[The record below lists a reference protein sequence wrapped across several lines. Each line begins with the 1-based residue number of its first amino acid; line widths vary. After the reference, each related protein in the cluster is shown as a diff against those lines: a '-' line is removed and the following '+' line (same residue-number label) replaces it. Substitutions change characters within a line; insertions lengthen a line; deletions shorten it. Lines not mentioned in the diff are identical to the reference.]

1 MVTAKRISSLKQI
14 LQTKDYI
21 VLDTETT
28 GLIPDTDKIIEI
40 GMVRVVNDEMVN
52 QNGTFI
58 NPERPISA
66 SASKVNGIKAADVK
80 QAPTYSQIAP
90 SIGRLLIGNTVVAH
104 NADFDLRFICRML
117 SDAGLDGEIRYI
129 DTMRLSRELFPE
141 MENHKLGTL
150 CASFGID
157 PGNAHRAV
165 DDSVAC
171 FHVLQRCKE
180 RAAVVKS
187 APKAPTWKPA
197 AQAVQNPAPAVKK
210 SNPASKRTVSTDKK
224 AAPLSKKANS
234 NLTVAK
240 SEKTKKKR
248 RKWWLWIV
256 ALLIVGSCSTLTKKP
271 EDAAPAP
278 TESPVVVE
286 ALPSPEALEPTPIPE
301 TPEPSHGPDYL
312 VLTLSADDPGEYG
325 VWKTLNVGTDAEYSF
340 VEFHIPAGK
349 YSVRNSNGSTAAQ
362 VSIYQDGYTVTDAGW
377 EEPIVP
383 DGVRPVVIMPG
394 ETAEI
399 FVDNGQY
406 VKLADGDTGLWF
418 DLLEKAPAADT
429 LSAAAPLLSSTLSL
443 KTDDFPDTTETRSIP
458 ETQAEEAPVP
468 ALDPEPEPPAPSV
481 TYVINTNT
489 GKFHKPSCSSVEDI
503 KPENRWDY
511 TGTRDSVISMGYVAC
526 KRCHP

>member
-14 LQTKDYI
+14 LQAKDYI

-28 GLIPDTDKIIEI
+28 GLSPDTDKIIEI

-171 FHVLQRCKE
+171 YHVLQRCKE
-180 RAAVVKS
+180 RAAA
-187 APKAPTWKPA
+187 APVTAE
-197 AQAVQNPAPAVKK
+197 KK
-210 SNPASKRTVSTDKK
+210 STRQK
-224 AAPLSKKANS
+224 AAPAQKTRKSSPARQIQEDIPSKP
-234 NLTVAK
+234 
-240 SEKTKKKR
+240 KKKR

-271 EDAAPAP
+271 EEAAPAP
-278 TESPVVVE
+278 AETTAVVE

-301 TPEPSHGPDYL
+301 TPEPSLGPDYL

-340 VEFHIPAGK
+340 IEFHIPAGK
-349 YSVRNSNGSTAAQ
+349 YSIRNSNSSAAAQ
-362 VSIYQDGYTVTDAGW
+362 VSIYQDGYTVSDAGW

-418 DLLEKAPAADT
+418 DLLEKAPEADT
-429 LSAAAPLLSSTLSL
+429 LSAAAPLLASTLIL
-443 KTDDFPDTTETRSIP
+443 KPDDFPDTTETRSIP

-468 ALDPEPEPPAPSV
+468 APDPEPEPPSPSV